1 MEIEGLVIANKGLVP
16 LYHLKPGDRYRIKD
30 SQCFARVI
38 KLETLD
44 WPASRNSYSP
54 VTTMKLS
61 GKPTILVSYEA
72 YFPDGRLVHGDKGKY
87 IQMIEAFDKMVKQ
100 IT

>member
-1 MEIEGLVIANKGLVP
+1 MEIEGLIIANKGLVP

-30 SQCFARVI
+30 SQCFAKVI

-44 WPASRNSYSP
+44 WPARCNYYGP

-72 YFPDGRLVHGDKGKY
+72 YFPDGRMIHDKPGKY
-87 IQMIEAFDKMVKQ
+87 IQLVEPFDNMVKQ